1 MGLIVGAL
9 AKLLTLGEDTCGKF
23 VAILIGIAGAFVR
36 DFVVARRRLGKEGT
50 MKTFRLLFLSIMMVL
65 VIARFTQAQSQ
76 WGDILKGAQ
85 KALEGGGGLSDSK
98 IVDGLKEALHIGTG
112 NAVQTVSKVGGYYN
126 NPKIR
131 IPLPGAVQKV
141 EKLIRVAGYGSQVDA
156 FELSMN
162 QAAERAAPEAKNIF
176 WDAIKQM
183 SITDARKILDGPDN
197 AATLYFK
204 DKTYGRLSEVFKP
217 IVHKSMSEVGV
228 TEKYQE
234 LDQSMAKIPLVGSM
248 RFDLDNYVDDKA
260 LDGLFFMLAQEEKKI
275 RQDPTARVTDLL
287 KEVFGKR

>member
-1 MGLIVGAL
+1 
-9 AKLLTLGEDTCGKF
+9 
-23 VAILIGIAGAFVR
+23 
-36 DFVVARRRLGKEGT
+36 
-50 MKTFRLLFLSIMMVL
+50 MKSFRVLFLSSMMVL
-65 VIARFTQAQSQ
+65 VIAQFTQAQSQ
-76 WGDILKGAQ
+76 WGDVLKGAE
-85 KALEGGGGLSDSK
+85 KALGVGGGLSDSK
-98 IVDGLKEALHIGTG
+98 IVDGLKEALQIGTG

-126 NPKIR
+126 NPKIK
-131 IPLPGAVQKV
+131 IPLPGTIQKV
-141 EKLIRVAGYGSQVDA
+141 EKLIRAAGYGSQVDA

-162 QAAERAAPEAKNIF
+162 QAAEKAAPEAKGIF

-183 SITDARKILDGPDN
+183 SFTDARKILDGPDN

-217 IVHKSMSEVGV
+217 IVHDSMSQVGV

-234 LDQSMAKIPLVGSM
+234 LDQSMANIPFVGSM
-248 RFDLDNYVDDKA
+248 RFDLDKYVDDKA

-275 RQDPTARVTDLL
+275 RQDPAARVTDLL